1 MMFNTMTK
9 IFHGTILL
17 ALLLSLC
24 GNANAQSA
32 QDAVAD
38 RLPNIERL
46 LTQSSGAKQ
55 VLNSNNSEALAK
67 RQQALDAYQQA
78 REKIEQGD
86 DQSAT
91 KLLNQSTRLMFEAI
105 KMSTP
110 TSLGDDKLIVNYGQR
125 REAVVALQ
133 GAFNRISEE
142 NHETEVR
149 DKVNQQLAG
158 LVENADKLLQKGDN
172 EKARVEIDKAYH
184 LLKVTIES
192 IRSGQTL
199 VRSLQFATKEEE
211 YHYEIDRN
219 DTHSMLIRLLVD
231 EKKKSDAMQQ
241 KVGEFVAEA
250 NLLRQ
255 QAEAFADKNAHE
267 QAIELL
273 EQSTRQLVRAIR
285 SAGIYIPG

>member
-1 MMFNTMTK
+1 MTK

-192 IRSGQTL
+192 IRSG
-199 VRSLQFATKEEE
+199 FATKEEE